1 MYKAINIKW
10 ETDGYEVDLPNEVD
24 IPERFIDKDGVDEE
38 SVADWLSYTFEYVH
52 DGFEVVDE
60 CKALF
65 DKICKPIPTY
75 ALSDEIGLDTGTSYI
90 LNLEMEENYTIAE
103 KYLKE
108 LCPDY
113 NEINKKYIGNK
124 IIVELYCN
132 GENEWWFCNHGTV
145 EEYFINAKITLKRYM
160 SNIKW

>member
-10 ETDGYEVDLPNEVD
+10 KTDGCEVDIPNEVD

-38 SVADWLSYTFEYVH
+38 SVSDWLSDTFGWLTE
-52 DGFEVVDE
+52 GFEIVDE

-75 ALSDEIGLDTGTSYI
+75 ALSDEIGLDTETSYI
-90 LNLEMEENYTIAE
+90 LNLETKENYLIAKE
-103 KYLKE
+103 CLKSLYCSSQDIE
-108 LCPDY
+108 
-113 NEINKKYIGNK
+113 EYIGKK

-132 GENEWWFCNHGTV
+132 GGDEWWFCNHGTV
-145 EEYFINAKITLKRYM
+145 EEYFINAKFTLKRYM
-160 SNIKW
+160 SDIKW

>member
-10 ETDGYEVDLPNEVD
+10 ETDGCEVDLPSEVD
-24 IPERFIDKDGVDEE
+24 IPERFIDKDGVDGE
-38 SVADWLSYTFEYVH
+38 SVSDWLSDVFGWLN
-52 DGFEVVDE
+52 DGFEIVDE

-65 DKICKPIPTY
+65 NKICKPIPTY
-75 ALSDEIGLDTGTSYI
+75 ALSDEIGLDTETSYI
-90 LNLEMEENYTIAE
+90 LNLETKENYLIAKE
-103 KYLKE
+103 YLKSLYCSSQGIE
-108 LCPDY
+108 
-113 NEINKKYIGNK
+113 EYIGKK

-132 GENEWWFCNHGTV
+132 GGDEWWFCNHGTV

>member
-10 ETDGYEVDLPNEVD
+10 ETDGCEVALPSEVN

-38 SVADWLSYTFEYVH
+38 AVADWLSYTFEYVH
-52 DGFEVVDE
+52 DGFEIVDE

-75 ALSDEIGLDTGTSYI
+75 ALSDEIGLDTETSYI
-90 LNLEMEENYTIAE
+90 LNLETKENYLIAKE
-103 KYLKE
+103 CLKSLHCSSQDIE
-108 LCPDY
+108 
-113 NEINKKYIGNK
+113 EYIGKK

-132 GENEWWFCNHGTV
+132 GGDEWWFCNHGTV

>member
-10 ETDGYEVDLPNEVD
+10 KTDGCKVDIPNEVD

-38 SVADWLSYTFEYVH
+38 SVSDWLSDTFGWLT
-52 DGFEVVDE
+52 DGFEIVDE

-75 ALSDEIGLDTGTSYI
+75 ALSDEIGLDTETSYI
-90 LNLEMEENYTIAE
+90 LNLETKENYLIAKE
-103 KYLKE
+103 YLKSLYCSSQDIE
-108 LCPDY
+108 
-113 NEINKKYIGNK
+113 EYIGKK

-132 GENEWWFCNHGTV
+132 GGDEWWFCNHGTV

>member
-10 ETDGYEVDLPNEVD
+10 KTDGCKVDIPNEVD

-38 SVADWLSYTFEYVH
+38 SVSDWLSDTFGWLT
-52 DGFEVVDE
+52 DGFEIVDE
-60 CKALF
+60 CKTLF

-75 ALSDEIGLDTGTSYI
+75 ALSDEIGLDTETSYI
-90 LNLEMEENYTIAE
+90 LNLETKENYLIAKE
-103 KYLKE
+103 YLKSLYCSSQDIE
-108 LCPDY
+108 
-113 NEINKKYIGNK
+113 EYIGKK

-132 GENEWWFCNHGTV
+132 GGDEWWFCNHGTV

>member
-10 ETDGYEVDLPNEVD
+10 KTDGCKVDIPNEVD

-38 SVADWLSYTFEYVH
+38 SVSDWLSDTFGWLT
-52 DGFEVVDE
+52 DGFEIVDE

-75 ALSDEIGLDTGTSYI
+75 ALSDEIGLDMETSYI
-90 LNLEMEENYTIAE
+90 LNLETKENYLIAKE
-103 KYLKE
+103 YLKSLYCSSQDIE
-108 LCPDY
+108 
-113 NEINKKYIGNK
+113 EYIGKK

-132 GENEWWFCNHGTV
+132 GGDEWWFCNHGTV
-145 EEYFINAKITLKRYM
+145 EEYFINAKIVLKRYM
-160 SNIKW
+160 RDIKW